1 MAARSAP
8 GGRRLGVQWP
18 PERDGMAIFEATVEI
33 RACPGAIFKLTHDY
47 SRRLEWDTLLKE
59 ARLLDGA
66 ETAGPGVKSV
76 CVGRNALLGLAVET
90 VYITFDP
97 PWLAAV
103 EMTRGP
109 ALLGNF
115 AASIRHEV
123 IRPGVTRIIYRG
135 HVETRPRW
143 LRWLVEPLVN
153 RGFGRQTKRR
163 LNALKR
169 ALET

>member
-1 MAARSAP
+1 
-8 GGRRLGVQWP
+8 
-18 PERDGMAIFEATVEI
+18 MAIFEATVEI

-66 ETAGPGVKSV
+66 QAAGQGVKSV
-76 CVGRNALLGLAVET
+76 CVGRNALLGLSVET

-109 ALLGNF
+109 ALFDNF

-123 IRPGVTRIIYRG
+123 IRPGVTRVIYRG
-135 HVETRPRW
+135 HVETRPRS
-143 LRWLVEPLVN
+143 LRWLLEPLVN
-153 RGFGRQTKRR
+153 RGFRRETRRR
-163 LNALKR
+163 LNSLKR

>member
-1 MAARSAP
+1 
-8 GGRRLGVQWP
+8 
-18 PERDGMAIFEATVEI
+18 MAIFEATVEI
-33 RACPGAIFKLTHDY
+33 RACPGAVFQLTHDY

-66 ETAGPGVKSV
+66 EAAGLGVKSV
-76 CVGRNALLGLAVET
+76 CVGGNALLGLSVET

-123 IRPGVTRIIYRG
+123 IRPGVTRVIYRG

-143 LRWLVEPLVN
+143 LRWLFEPLVN
-153 RGFGRQTKRR
+153 RSLGRQTKRR
-163 LNALKR
+163 LKSLKR
-169 ALET
+169 TLEA

>member
-1 MAARSAP
+1 MA
-8 GGRRLGVQWP
+8 V
-18 PERDGMAIFEATVEI
+18 FEATVEI
-33 RACPGAIFKLTHDY
+33 RACPGAVFQLTHDC

-66 ETAGPGVKSV
+66 EAAGPGVRSLY
-76 CVGRNALLGLAVET
+76 VGRAALLRLSVET

-103 EMTRGP
+103 QMTRGP
-109 ALLGNF
+109 ALFGNF

-123 IRPGVTRIIYRG
+123 IRPGVTRVIYRG

-143 LRWLVEPLVN
+143 LRWLLEPLVN
-153 RGFGRQTKRR
+153 RSFGRQTQRR
-163 LNALKR
+163 LNSLKR
-169 ALET
+169 ALETD

>member
-1 MAARSAP
+1 
-8 GGRRLGVQWP
+8 
-18 PERDGMAIFEATVEI
+18 MAIFEATVEI
-33 RACPGAIFKLTHDY
+33 RACPGAIFQLTHDY

-66 ETAGPGVKSV
+66 QAAGPGVKSV
-76 CVGRNALLGLAVET
+76 CVGRSALLGLSVET

-97 PWLAAV
+97 PWLAAI

-109 ALLGNF
+109 ALFGNF

-123 IRPGVTRIIYRG
+123 IRPGVTRVIYRG

-143 LRWLVEPLVN
+143 LRWLLEPLVN
-153 RGFGRQTKRR
+153 HGFSRETKRR
-163 LNALKR
+163 LNSLKR
-169 ALET
+169 TLET

>member
-1 MAARSAP
+1 
-8 GGRRLGVQWP
+8 
-18 PERDGMAIFEATVEI
+18 MAIFERTVEI
-33 RACPGAIFKLTHDY
+33 RAAPGAVFKLTHDY
-47 SRRLEWDTLLKE
+47 SRRLEWDTRLKE

-66 ETAGPGVKSV
+66 EAAGPGVKSL
-76 CVGRNALLGLAVET
+76 CVGRTALLGLSLET

-97 PWLAAV
+97 PWMSAV

-109 ALLGNF
+109 ALFGSF

-123 IRPGVTRIIYRG
+123 IRPGVTRVIYRG

-143 LRWLVEPLVN
+143 LRWLLEPLVN
-153 RGFGRQTKRR
+153 RRFGRETKRR
-163 LNALKR
+163 LTALKR

>member
-1 MAARSAP
+1 MA
-8 GGRRLGVQWP
+8 V
-18 PERDGMAIFEATVEI
+18 FEATVEI

-66 ETAGPGVKSV
+66 DAAGLGVRSV
-76 CVGRNALLGLAVET
+76 CVGRNALLGLSVET
-90 VYITFDP
+90 VYITYDP
-97 PWLAAV
+97 PWLVAV

-109 ALLGNF
+109 ALFRRF

-123 IRPGVTRIIYRG
+123 MRPGVTRVIYRG

-153 RGFGRQTKRR
+153 QGFSRETRRR
-163 LNALKR
+163 LHSLKR
-169 ALET
+169 VLET

>member
-1 MAARSAP
+1 
-8 GGRRLGVQWP
+8 
-18 PERDGMAIFEATVEI
+18 MAIFEATVEI
-33 RACPGAIFKLTHDY
+33 RACPGAIFQLTHDY

-66 ETAGPGVKSV
+66 QAAGPGVKSV
-76 CVGRNALLGLAVET
+76 CVGRSALLGLSVET

-97 PWLAAV
+97 PWLAAI

-109 ALLGNF
+109 ALFGNF

-123 IRPGVTRIIYRG
+123 IRPGVTRVIYRG

-143 LRWLVEPLVN
+143 LRWLLEPLVN
-153 RGFGRQTKRR
+153 HGFSRETKRR
-163 LNALKR
+163 LKSLKR
-169 ALET
+169 TLET